1 MSTAPPLSRFA
12 RLSIR
17 GKLLALVLLPLAGV
31 LPLLGIIL
39 LWWSSEALDRVLV
52 TKVRADLAVAHGY
65 FERVRSAV
73 TASAGAMS
81 ESHAL
86 RRVLDAGAPPGP
98 LIEHLRQRESLDF
111 VALRAPDG
119 TLLATHHGPAEAAA
133 PLPPPAGKAASVELL
148 DLDTLRVLGPELVD
162 HVPVR
167 LLPTRN
173 AEPTERTVESRA
185 MVLQATHA
193 VRDESGQVLAW
204 VQAGLLLNR
213 NLDFIDRVNA
223 IVYPEGSLPFG
234 SQGTA
239 TLFLDDVRISTNVR
253 LFGQSGDGSGDE
265 RAIGTRVSQH
275 VRDAVLGQG
284 RTWLDRAFVVNEWY
298 VSGYEP
304 LLDGAGQR
312 VGMLYVGFLE
322 RPFVWLKYGALAAVG
337 VLFFAVM
344 VAAAWVSLR
353 WARSIFDPLERME
366 STMARVEAGA
376 LDARVGAV
384 ASGDEI
390 GRLAGHLDQLLD
402 VLGDYTAELQ
412 HWNAELDAKV
422 AERTR
427 ELQQTQAQLVRSE
440 KMATIGQLSA
450 GIAHEVN
457 NPVAVIQGNLD
468 LMREL
473 LGPAAAP
480 VRAELALLDQQVERI
495 RLIVTRL
502 LQFARPGDY
511 AGYVEA
517 VAPGPVLEDC
527 LVLAA
532 HRLAETRIAVERRF
546 DARGRAAINR
556 QELQQVCLNLIVNAI
571 DAMPEGGT
579 LQLATRDAG
588 PGWVEIVVADSG
600 AGLRPELQA
609 RMFQPFATD
618 KKDGT
623 GLGLWIS
630 RSLLERYGGEITA
643 RNRDGGGAEFVV
655 RLSADEG
662 Q

>member
-1 MSTAPPLSRFA
+1 MKTAPPLSRFA

-17 GKLLALVLLPLAGV
+17 GKLLVLVLLPLAGV

-65 FERVRSAV
+65 FERVQAAV

-98 LIEHLRQRESLDF
+98 LIEHLRQREQLDF

-119 TLLATHHGPAEAAA
+119 TLLATHHGRVEAAA
-133 PLPPPAGKAASVELL
+133 PLPPPASKAASVELL
-148 DLDTLRVLGPELVD
+148 ELETLRVLGPELVER
-162 HVPVR
+162 VPVR

-173 AEPTERTVESRA
+173 AEPTDRTTETRA
-185 MVLQATHA
+185 MVLQAIHP

-253 LFGQSGDGSGDE
+253 LFGAAGDE
-265 RAIGTRVSQH
+265 RAIGTRVSQR

-322 RPFVWLKYGALAAVG
+322 RPFVWLKYGALAAIG
-337 VLFFAVM
+337 ALFFAVM

-402 VLGDYTAELQ
+402 VLGNYT
-412 HWNAELDAKV
+412 AELDAKV

-427 ELQQTQAQLVRSE
+427 ELQQTQTQLVRSE

-450 GIAHEVN
+450 SIAHEVN

-480 VRAELALLDQQVERI
+480 VRAELALMDQQVERI

-502 LQFARPGDY
+502 LQFARPSDY

-517 VAPGPVLEDC
+517 VAPAPVLEDC

-532 HRLAETRIAVERRF
+532 HRLAETRIVVERRF
-546 DARGRAAINR
+546 EAQGRAAINR

-579 LQLATRDAG
+579 LWLATRDAG

-600 AGLRPELQA
+600 AGLRPALQA
-609 RMFQPFATD
+609 RMFEPFITD

-643 RNRDGGGAEFVV
+643 RNRDGGGAEFIV
-655 RLSADEG
+655 RLSTDAG

>member
-1 MSTAPPLSRFA
+1 MTRPPLSRFA

-17 GKLLALVLLPLAGV
+17 HKLLVLVLMPLAGV
-31 LPLLGIIL
+31 LPLLGLIL

-65 FERVRSAV
+65 FERVLSAV
-73 TASAGAMS
+73 AASAGAIS

-86 RRVLDAGAPPGP
+86 RRVLDAGAPARP
-98 LIEHLRQRESLDF
+98 LIEHLRKREHLDF

-119 TLLATHHGPAEAAA
+119 TLLATHHGRVDVSAAL
-133 PLPPPAGKAASVELL
+133 PLAADEEASVELM
-148 DLDTLRVLGPELVD
+148 DIERLRILAPELAAR
-162 HVPVR
+162 VPVP

-173 AEPTERTVESRA
+173 AAPTERTVETRA

-193 VRDESGQVLAW
+193 VRDESGRLLAW
-204 VQAGLLLNR
+204 VQAGRLMNR
-213 NLDFIDRVNA
+213 NLGFIDHINE
-223 IVYPEGSLPFG
+223 IVYPEGSLPLG

-253 LFGQSGDGSGDE
+253 LFGTDGADGE
-265 RAIGTRVSQH
+265 VRAIGTRVSQH
-275 VRDAVLGQG
+275 VRDAVLGAG
-284 RTWLDRAFVVNEWY
+284 RTWLDRAFVVNDWY

-304 LLDGAGQR
+304 LHDRAGQR
-312 VGMLYVGFLE
+312 VGMLYVGYPE
-322 RPFVWLKYGALAAVG
+322 RPFVWLKYGALAAIGLAFFG
-337 VLFFAVM
+337 VM
-344 VAAAWVSLR
+344 IAAAWVSLR
-353 WARSIFDPLERME
+353 WARGIFGPLERMAA
-366 STMARVEAGA
+366 TMARVEGGA

-390 GRLAGHLDQLLD
+390 GRLAGQLDQLLD
-402 VLGDYTAELQ
+402 ALGDYTAELQ
-412 HWNAELDAKV
+412 RWNADLDASV

-440 KMATIGQLSA
+440 KMATVGQLSA

-468 LMREL
+468 LVREV

-480 VRAELALLDQQVERI
+480 VRAEFALMDQQIERI

-502 LQFARPGDY
+502 LQFARPGEY
-511 AGYVEA
+511 AGYVESVPPA
-517 VAPGPVLEDC
+517 PVLEDC

-532 HRLAETRIAVERRF
+532 HRLARTRIGVERRF
-546 DARGRAAINR
+546 EATGRAAINR

-571 DAMPEGGT
+571 DAMPQGGT
-579 LQLATRDAG
+579 LRLATRDAA
-588 PGWVEIVVADSG
+588 PGWLEIVVADSG

-609 RMFQPFATD
+609 RIFQPFVTD

-630 RSLLERYGGEITA
+630 RSLLERYGAEIHA

-655 RLSADEG
+655 RLATDAGE
-662 Q
+662 